1 MSMIEAA
8 RDYLATYSGLKAG
21 ALLVDALGS
30 QPTEYAVIPVPGT
43 RIVEKFIDGSSTREF
58 PFVIQ
63 STEFTADDQE
73 RIENSEFYEG
83 LADWFESQTA
93 TGNLPTLESG
103 KTALQIE
110 AMNWG
115 FIYSQGD
122 SGTAIYQIT
131 CKLIYEQN
139 APGA

>member
-1 MSMIEAA
+1 MSMIEAI
-8 RDYLATYSGLKAG
+8 RTYLATYSGLKAG

-43 RIVEKFIDGSSTREF
+43 RIVQTYVDGSTTREF

-73 RIENSEFYEG
+73 RIENSGFYEG
-83 LADWFESQTA
+83 LADWFESQTQA
-93 TGNLPTLESG
+93 DSLPTLASG
-103 KTALQIE
+103 KTATMIE
-110 AMNWG
+110 ATNWG

-131 CKLIYEQN
+131 CKLTYDQH
-139 APGA
+139 APQ